1 VFASSVKESKKQEG
15 YTGGIVLKE
24 LSDILSIDLLHSIA
38 SCKRLKIKQLNALIS
53 LLIKANIN
61 FTLTHTPATASEEA
75 TTSITIYLK
84 PNVSLTI
91 ELGFDTHGMI
101 MY

>member
-1 VFASSVKESKKQEG
+1 MRAKKQKE

-24 LSDILSIDLLHSIA
+24 LSDILSIDLLRSIA
-38 SCKRLKIKQLNALIS
+38 NCRRLKIKQLNALIS
-53 LLIKANIN
+53 LLIKADIN

-75 TTSITIYLK
+75 TTSITIYLN

-91 ELGFDTHGMI
+91 DLGFDAHAMI